1 VTAYDVNILQQYAD
15 SLYREAQM
23 IVLWTAAGFGF
34 GAFVISVVIVM
45 VIIALG
51 PQIGINSGEIA
62 NAEMIAVLLI
72 TVLTTLAGVALG
84 RKKAFQLKLQAQQ
97 ILCQRQIE
105 INTRNLPTQ
114 EHGARPLL

>member
-1 VTAYDVNILQQYAD
+1 MTAYDDNVLQQYAD
-15 SLYREAQM
+15 TLNREAQM

-51 PQIGINSGEIA
+51 PPTGINNGDVA
-62 NAEMIAVLLI
+62 NIEMIGVFLI
-72 TVLTTLAGVALG
+72 TVLTTLAGVAHG
-84 RKKAFQLKLQAQQ
+84 RKKAFHLKLQAQQ

-105 INTRNLPTQ
+105 LNTRAGL
-114 EHGARPLL
+114 